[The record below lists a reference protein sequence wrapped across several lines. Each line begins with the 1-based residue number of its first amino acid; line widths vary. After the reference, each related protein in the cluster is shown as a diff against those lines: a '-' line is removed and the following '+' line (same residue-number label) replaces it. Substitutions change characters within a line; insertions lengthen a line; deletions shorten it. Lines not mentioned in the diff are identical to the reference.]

1 LSFRPAE
8 QEHGEL
14 SRRTETLL
22 AAAGMVV
29 LMTMLVVTGI
39 AWA

>member
-1 LSFRPAE
+1 MHFRPAE

-14 SRRTETLL
+14 SRRAEALL
-22 AAAGMVV
+22 AAMGMAV